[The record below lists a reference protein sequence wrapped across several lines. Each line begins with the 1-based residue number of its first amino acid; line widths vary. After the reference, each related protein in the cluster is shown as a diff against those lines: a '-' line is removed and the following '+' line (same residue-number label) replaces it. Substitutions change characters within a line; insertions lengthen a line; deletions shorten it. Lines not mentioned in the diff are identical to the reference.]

1 MTFSARLRNAARI
14 TPRPAARRLF
24 ASALAGIL
32 AVLLLAPAA
41 RAQDHLVSPDT
52 LQQQVQASAAARQQ
66 NIQTVTNFLSTPIA
80 ERAMK
85 SHHYDPVKVRSA
97 IPTLSD
103 EELANLASRAS
114 DAQQKFSAGV
124 LGVGVLTLLI
134 IIIVVIIVVAVV
146 H

>member
-1 MTFSARLRNAARI
+1 MTFFSPIRPTAR
-14 TPRPAARRLF
+14 TPF
-24 ASALAGIL
+24 ATVLAGVL
-32 AVLLLAPAA
+32 AVLLFAPIA
-41 RAQDHLVSPDT
+41 RAQDHLVSPDA
-52 LQQQVQASAAARQQ
+52 LQQKVQANAATRQQ
-66 NIQTVTNFLSTPIA
+66 NIDTVTNFLSSPIA

-114 DAQQKFSAGV
+114 DAQQKFAGGI

-134 IIIVVIIVVAVV
+134 LIIVVIIVVAVV

>member
-1 MTFSARLRNAARI
+1 MTFSPVPRLHHRNFFAAVL
-14 TPRPAARRLF
+14 AAV
-24 ASALAGIL
+24 L
-32 AVLLLAPAA
+32 AVLLLAPAV
-41 RAQDHLVSPDT
+41 RAQDHLVSPDA
-52 LQQQVQASAAARQQ
+52 LQQQVQANAATRQQ
-66 NIQTVTNFLSTPIA
+66 NINTVTNFLSTPIA
-80 ERAMK
+80 ERAMQ

-134 IIIVVIIVVAVV
+134 LIVVVIIVVAIV

>member
-1 MTFSARLRNAARI
+1 MTFSALSRTSVPQA
-14 TPRPAARRLF
+14 TRRLF
-24 ASALAGIL
+24 TAALAGL
-32 AVLLLAPAA
+32 LTVLLLAPAA

-52 LQQQVQASAAARQQ
+52 LQQQVQANAATRQQ
-66 NIQTVTNFLSTPIA
+66 NIDTVTNFLSTPIA

-103 EELANLASRAS
+103 EELANLATRSN
-114 DAQQKFSAGV
+114 DAQQKFAGGV

-134 IIIVVIIVVAVV
+134 IIVVVIIVVAVV

>member
-1 MTFSARLRNAARI
+1 MTFSAPLRIPTRIAARNW
-14 TPRPAARRLF
+14 F
-24 ASALAGIL
+24 ACVLAGLFVIL
-32 AVLLLAPAA
+32 LCAPAA
-41 RAQDHLVSPDT
+41 RAQDHLVSPDA
-52 LQQQVQASAAARQQ
+52 LQQQVQANAATRQQ
-66 NIQTVTNFLSTPIA
+66 NINTVTNFLSTPIA

-124 LGVGVLTLLI
+124 LGVGLLTLLI
-134 IIIVVIIVVAVV
+134 IIIVVIIVVAIV

>member
-1 MTFSARLRNAARI
+1 MTFSAPFGI
-14 TPRPAARRLF
+14 TVRPAARRLPG
-24 ASALAGIL
+24 AVLAGVL
-32 AVLLLAPAA
+32 AVLLCAPAA
-41 RAQDHLVSPDT
+41 RAQDHLVSPDA
-52 LQQQVQASAAARQQ
+52 LHQQVQANAATRRQ
-66 NIQTVTNFLSTPIA
+66 NIDTVTNFLSTPIA

-114 DAQQKFSAGV
+114 DAQQKFAAGF

-134 IIIVVIIVVAVV
+134 IIIVVIIVVAAV